1 MKKSIVENI
10 KIIIIIIIIILLIII
25 IILIIIMIIIK
36 DEELQYLICLTVRTY
51 RLRR

>member
-10 KIIIIIIIIILLIII
+10 KIIIIIIILLIII
-25 IILIIIMIIIK
+25 IIIIIIIK